1 MNPNRRWI
9 ALFFFLFGL
18 LTWILTDKFVSTVMY
33 WVGIERFNLHLLGER
48 FTLTTLLGLI
58 TALTLTLWMYR
69 HPTISNLSN
78 EVVVELKKVTW
89 PTAQE
94 TRSATLVV
102 IITVFIMA
110 FFLGIFDLF
119 WSKLL
124 NAMYPRPPA
133 G

>member
-18 LTWILTDKFVSTVMY
+18 LVWILTDKFISTILF
-33 WVGIERFNLHLLGER
+33 WVGFDHFNLHLLGER
-48 FTLTTLLGLI
+48 FTLTTLVGLI

-69 HPTISNLSN
+69 HPTISSLSN

-124 NAMYPRPPA
+124 NALYPRLPA